1 MMSEV
6 LLGLQTALSLSNV
19 LFCLAGVVMGTFVG
33 VLPGLGPV
41 ASTAILLPIT
51 YTLDPTASIIMLSG
65 IYYGAQY
72 GGSTSAILLNIPG
85 DAGAIMTT
93 LEGHKM
99 AERGEAGKALGAAA
113 IGSFI
118 AGCAATALIAL
129 FAEPLSRAAA
139 SFTSFDYFALMTLG
153 LSLSMVLSNQPLV
166 KAASLVCLGA
176 LLGSIGLDPSSG
188 EARYSDLFPGAL
200 DGIGFIPLVVGIF
213 GIAEAARSAFEK
225 HKSAGRPASV
235 GSVYPSFSEL
245 KEMTPAFLRGTAIG
259 SLLGLLP
266 GGGALLSSFAS
277 YSLEKKLARRDE
289 IPFGEGNVKGVAAPE
304 AANNAGAQTSFIPML
319 TLGIPSNAVMSLLLG
334 ALMIHDVA
342 PGPGIADSNPE
353 LFWGLIASMWL
364 GNLFLLAINLPMI
377 RVWVKILEIPE
388 WALSMAILA
397 FSLLGVYSVE
407 ESMTD
412 VYTALFFG
420 AVGLAL
426 MLAKCDPTPLIL
438 GFLLGPLME
447 EHFRR
452 AMIIADGSPAAFLE
466 KPIALAMLAAAAA
479 VTAAS
484 CIRRRFL

>member
-1 MMSEV
+1 MSDV
-6 LLGLQTALSLSNV
+6 LLGLQTALSFSNL

-41 ASTAILLPIT
+41 ASTAILLPLT

-99 AERGEAGKALGAAA
+99 ALRGEAGKALGAAA

-118 AGCAATALIAL
+118 AGCAATLLIAL
-129 FAEPLSRAAA
+129 FAEPLSRAAS
-139 SFTSFDYFALMTLG
+139 SFTSFDYFSLMALG
-153 LSLSMVLSNQPLV
+153 ISLSMVLSNQPLV
-166 KAASLVCLGA
+166 KAASLVLLGA
-176 LLGSIGLDPSSG
+176 LLGSAGLDPSTG
-188 EARYSDLFPGAL
+188 EARYADLFPGAL

-213 GIAEAARSAFEK
+213 GIAEVARSAFEK
-225 HKSAGRPASV
+225 HQVFGRAASV
-235 GSVYPSFSEL
+235 GGIYPSLREL
-245 KEMTPAFLRGTAIG
+245 KAMTPAFLRGTAIG
-259 SLLGLLP
+259 SVLGLLP

-277 YSLEKKLARRDE
+277 YSLEKKLARSGE

-342 PGPGIADSNPE
+342 PGPGIVDANPE

-377 RVWVKILEIPE
+377 GIWVKILEIPG
-388 WALSMAILA
+388 WALSLGILA

-412 VYTALFFG
+412 VYAAIFFG
-420 AVGLAL
+420 FAGLLL
-426 MLAKCDPTPLIL
+426 MLLKCDPTPLIL

-452 AMIIADGSPAAFLE
+452 AMIIADGSPAAFLD
-466 KPIALAMLAAAAA
+466 KPLALAMLAAAAA

-484 CIRRRFL
+484 VRRGRIL